1 MIDAASATEVD
12 EMTRH
17 ELRSLSSNL
26 EPNASASN
34 DLPDG
39 ALSRRKLLAH
49 SGKLGLLTALL
60 GSLSGNLPATRVAAQ
75 EMDGTP
81 EAGGTTGPAATAD
94 ASGDPQ
100 PGGTLTILTPTDASS
115 LHPGAKTN
123 FYDTFWQML
132 LYDSLVIKGFDDEY
146 YPGLAESW
154 EPNED
159 GTVWTFKLR
168 QDVVFHSGEPFTAAH
183 VVDHFRRWKE
193 FPSSIKV
200 RLLDTVDAPD
210 DYTVVCTLSSPT
222 LVFLNNVSQTEFTYS
237 AIPNMKLVAELG
249 ENYGLN
255 EADGTGPYMLEEWV
269 KDDHLTLV
277 RNENYA
283 WGPAFYENTGTAFPE
298 RIIFR
303 TMPEEASRTASI
315 ETGDADMNI
324 ETPPRDVERLQSTP
338 GVAVASFPRLSSNN
352 IGFNMTKP
360 LFQDIN
366 VRQAIM
372 HGINRDEIVQFV
384 MFGQADVAEGYLPPS
399 MPGANPRE
407 TTLPLIQYAPDMSQQ
422 LLDEAGWTAGADGI
436 REKDGQK
443 LSFTTYLILE
453 IQEQVSQVI
462 QAQLREIGVDMQI
475 RRLEQAAFDEA
486 MTAGEHDARY
496 HPQFMS
502 TPDHMYFYHT
512 DFIPLPNSVL
522 WSDEHFDELF
532 ATSQTTIDPEERIA
546 TFQEMERYLLEQAV
560 VVPIM
565 HVRWII
571 AYQDRVKGTKFHS
584 ILPTYKLMDTW
595 IAQ

>member
-1 MIDAASATEVD
+1 MAQHQSRPRISMREATACPRDPLADA
-12 EMTRH
+12 
-17 ELRSLSSNL
+17 
-26 EPNASASN
+26 
-34 DLPDG
+34 
-39 ALSRRKLLAH
+39 ALSRRHFLMHGGKLTLLA
-49 SGKLGLLTALL
+49 AAI
-60 GSLSGNLPATRVAAQ
+60 GSLSGHGSAAPVAAQ
-75 EMDGTP
+75 ETDGTATADGTP
-81 EAGGTTGPAATAD
+81 GPAAMAD

-146 YPGLAESW
+146 YPGLAEEW
-154 EPNED
+154 ESNED
-159 GTVWTFKLR
+159 GAVWTFKLR
-168 QDVVFHSGEPFTAAH
+168 QDVAFHSGEPFTAAH

-237 AIPNMKLVAELG
+237 AVPNMKLVAELG

-269 KDDHLTLV
+269 KDDHLTLL
-277 RNENYA
+277 RNDSYV
-283 WGPAFYENTGTAFPE
+283 WGPAFYENTGAAFPE

-303 TMPEEASRTASI
+303 TVPEEASRTASI

-324 ETPPRDVERLQSTP
+324 ETPPRDVERLQSAP

-360 LFQDIN
+360 LFQDIK

-384 MFGQADVAEGYLPPS
+384 MFGHADAAQGYLPPS

-407 TTLPLIQYAPDMSQQ
+407 TTLPLIQYAPDQSQQ
-422 LLDEAGWTAGADGI
+422 LLDEAGWAVGADGI
-436 REKDGQK
+436 REKDDQK
-443 LSFTTYLILE
+443 LAFTTYLILE

-512 DFIPLPNSVL
+512 DFIPLPNSTL

-532 ATSQTTIDPEERIA
+532 ATSQTTIDSDERIA

-584 ILPTYKLMDTW
+584 ILPTYKLLDRW
-595 IAQ
+595 SAV

>member
-1 MIDAASATEVD
+1 MVQDPREHRPTAGNPEPAGSAPDPAATE
-12 EMTRH
+12 
-17 ELRSLSSNL
+17 
-26 EPNASASN
+26 
-34 DLPDG
+34 
-39 ALSRRKLLAH
+39 ALSRRALVAH
-49 SGKLGLLTALL
+49 GGKLGILAGLL
-60 GSLSGNLPATRVAAQ
+60 GTLGATSLVQRGGAQETTTAAVAAA
-75 EMDGTP
+75 TP
-81 EAGGTTGPAATAD
+81 GPAAVAD
-94 ASGDPQ
+94 ATGDPQ

-132 LYDSLVIKGFDDEY
+132 LYDSLVIIGFDGEY

-154 EPNED
+154 EANED
-159 GTVWTFKLR
+159 GTAWTFKLR
-168 QDVVFHSGEPFTAAH
+168 QDVTFHSGERFTAAH

-200 RLLDTVDAPD
+200 RLLDTVEAPD

-237 AIPNMKLVAELG
+237 AIPNMNLVAELG

-255 EADGTGPYMLEEWV
+255 EADGTGPYLLEEWV

-277 RNENYA
+277 RNDAYA
-283 WGPAFYENTGTAFPE
+283 WGPAFYDNTGTAFPE

-303 TMPEEASRTASI
+303 TMPEEAARTASV

-324 ETPPRDVERLQSTP
+324 ETPPRDVERLQAAS

-360 LFQDIN
+360 LFQDVN
-366 VRQAIM
+366 VRRAIS

-384 MFGQADVAEGYLPPS
+384 MFGQADAAEGYLPPS

-407 TTLPLIQYAPDMSQQ
+407 VTRPLMEYNPDRSRQ
-422 LLDEAGWTAGADGI
+422 LLDEAGWAPGADGI
-436 REKDGQK
+436 REKEGQP

-512 DFIPLPNSVL
+512 DFIPLPNSTL
-522 WSDEHFDELF
+522 WSDERFDELF
-532 ATSQTTIDPEERIA
+532 AQSQTTIDPEERIA

-560 VVPIM
+560 VAPIM

-584 ILPTYKLMDTW
+584 VLPTYKLMDTW

>member
-1 MIDAASATEVD
+1 MLDHANGSPSERPLPSASEPVQPD
-12 EMTRH
+12 GPVSR
-17 ELRSLSSNL
+17 RSLL
-26 EPNASASN
+26 VT
-34 DLPDG
+34 G
-39 ALSRRKLLAH
+39 
-49 SGKLGLLTALL
+49 GKLAVLAAMFDAL
-60 GSLSGNLPATRVAAQ
+60 GQPAAAQ
-75 EMDGTP
+75 TTGETASPAAGT
-81 EAGGTTGPAATAD
+81 AAGPAATA
-94 ASGDPQ
+94 ASSGDPQ

-123 FYDTFWQML
+123 FYDTFWQTL
-132 LYDSLVIKGFDDEY
+132 LYDSLVIHGFDGQI
-146 YPGLAESW
+146 YPALAESW
-154 EPNED
+154 ESNAE
-159 GTVWTFKLR
+159 GTAWTFRLR
-168 QDVVFHSGEPFTAAH
+168 RDVVFHSGEPFTAAH

-200 RLLDTVDAPD
+200 KLLETVEAAD

-237 AIPNMKLVAELG
+237 AIPNMNLVAELG
-249 ENYGLN
+249 DNYGLN
-255 EADGTGPYMLEEWV
+255 EADGTGPYKLEEWV

-277 RNENYA
+277 RNDAYA
-283 WGPAFYENTGTAFPE
+283 WGPTFYDNAGTAFPE

-303 TMPEEASRTASI
+303 TVPEEASRTAMV

-324 ETPPRDVERLQSTP
+324 ETPPRDVQRLQGAP
-338 GVAVASFPRLSSNN
+338 GVVVASFPRLSINN

-360 LFQDIN
+360 LFQDGN
-366 VRQAIM
+366 VRRAIM

-384 MFGQADVAEGYLPPS
+384 MFGQADAAQGYLPPS

-407 TTLPLIQYAPDMSQQ
+407 TTLPLVRHDPEQAAR
-422 LLDEAGWTAGADGI
+422 LLDDGGWVPGGDGI
-436 REKDGQK
+436 REKEGQK

-453 IQEQVSQVI
+453 IQEQVSQVV
-462 QAQLREIGVDMQI
+462 QAQLRTIGVDMQI

-512 DFIPLPNSVL
+512 DFIPLPNSL
-522 WSDEHFDELF
+522 WWSDPRFDEMF
-532 ATSQTTIDPEERIA
+532 DRSQQTIDPDERIA

-571 AYQDRVKGTKFHS
+571 AYRDRVQGTKFHS

-595 IAQ
+595 IAP